1 MPPLAPAAGRGL
13 PQICARRAA
22 RLRADG
28 GDRRRAPSATGE
40 GCRLQVSSMTW
51 RVRCGE
57 PRARS
62 ALCEPRRAFSSGA
75 RNVGG
80 SGRASRDAH
89 LARRALASSER
100 CTGSRASCKLRTG
113 GCARPLPP
121 TLEVPVLKRPL
132 NSARSQ
138 LLAHRA
144 RTLRAQPTLAEAKL
158 WFALAGSQ
166 LGVAFRR
173 QVVVGERIV
182 LPQ

>member
-1 MPPLAPAAGRGL
+1 
-13 PQICARRAA
+13 
-22 RLRADG
+22 
-28 GDRRRAPSATGE
+28 
-40 GCRLQVSSMTW
+40 MTW

-89 LARRALASSER
+89 PARRALASSER
-100 CTGSRASCKLRTG
+100 CTRSRASCKLRTG

-158 WFALAGSQ
+158 WFALAGSKDFLAPSCRLVVEVDGGYHAESPRADSRRTCELERLGYRVIRFPNEHVLHQ
-166 LGVAFRR
+166 LGAVLEEIRR
-173 QVVVGERIV
+173 AIA
-182 LPQ
+182 